1 MPGYTVILM
10 TKRAEK
16 GLRSFPRAS
25 QKKVQQ
31 IIDEYLAQ
39 TPLKSIPGKTKR
51 LRGRLA
57 NFIQYDISYKERLRY
72 EVDREH
78 MTVYVDYI
86 GPHP

>member
-1 MPGYTVILM
+1 MPSYTVIL

-16 GLRSFPRAS
+16 GLRSLSRTS

-39 TPLKSIPGKTKR
+39 TPLKPIPGKTKR

-57 NFIQYDISYKERLRY
+57 NFIQYDISYQERLRY
-72 EVDREH
+72 EVDREN